1 MIFSADTES
10 NETGETNLWRPLS
23 ESISDGRPSKPE
35 CIETPKV
42 ESNFANANGNGISP
56 QSKAVLPPF
65 SMKAGISAGEV
76 IDTLTEGKA
85 VLHALTI
92 PEGLTSEQIAARL
105 NENEILTGDIE
116 TVP

>member
-1 MIFSADTES
+1 LPVSSFVEITCFAEKVKGISLKMIFSADTES

-65 SMKAGISAGEV
+65 SMKAGISAGC
-76 IDTLTEGKA
+76 
-85 VLHALTI
+85 
-92 PEGLTSEQIAARL
+92 
-105 NENEILTGDIE
+105 E
-116 TVP
+116 TPLS